1 MAQMG
6 PYRPPAEEDEAMK
19 GLIMDYP
26 LTLTQFFERARKIF
40 HRKTMATRVPGAGL
54 QRYTYADYA
63 DRVCRLSAAL
73 DRLGLKKGDRVGT
86 FAWNSHRHMEVY
98 FAAPLMGMV
107 LHTVNI
113 RLAAQD
119 LIYIINHAED
129 RVLIVDASLWHLLE
143 PIRKDLKSIK
153 HFIVMK
159 DTPAGEIPA
168 GALDYEALVA
178 DAKPVET
185 WPKLDETDAAGM
197 CYTSGTTGH
206 PKGVLYTHRGIY
218 LHCFG
223 SSTVDVLG
231 ICERDVILHIVP
243 MFHANAWCVPFAGVM
258 NGSTQIFGGPNPQ
271 PRDIIEIVHNER
283 VTLVGAVPTVWIAIQ
298 AILEKE
304 PQWDISSVRCIPI
317 GGSAAPRSLIE
328 LFDKKYGAYMLH
340 AWGMTEMSPLGT
352 VCRPR
357 SYTDGLPEEERY
369 NIRAKQGAMVAGV
382 DMRIVDEGGRVQPW
396 DGKSV
401 GEIQVRG
408 PWITSGYYNNPAG
421 AAQFTEDGWFRTGDV
436 ASIDSEGYVQITD
449 RTKDLIKS
457 GGEWISSVDME
468 TTIMGHPKVLEA
480 AVIAVPHPQWQER
493 PLACVVPK
501 PEFKDRLSAQEIME
515 YLTPRVAKWWLPD
528 EVVFIDAVPKTSV
541 GKFDK
546 KVLRERFKEWKPKA

>member
-1 MAQMG
+1 
-6 PYRPPAEEDEAMK
+6 MK

-26 LTLTQFFERARKIF
+26 LTLTQFFERSRKLF
-40 HRKTMATRVPGAGL
+40 HRKTMATRVPGVGL

-63 DRVCRLSAAL
+63 ERVCRLSAAL
-73 DRLGLKKGDRVGT
+73 AGLGLRKGDRVGT

-113 RLAAQD
+113 RLSAQD
-119 LIYIINHAED
+119 LSYIINHAED
-129 RVLIVDASLWHLLE
+129 QILIVDASLWPLLE
-143 PIRKDLKSIK
+143 PIRKDLKSVK
-153 HFIVMK
+153 HIIVMK
-159 DTPAGEIPA
+159 DSPTAEIPA
-168 GALDYEALVA
+168 DALDYEALLA

-185 WPKLDETDAAGM
+185 WPTLNETDAAGM

-206 PKGVLYTHRGIY
+206 PKGVLYTHRGVY
-218 LHCFG
+218 LHCFA

-283 VTLVGAVPTVWIAIQ
+283 VTVVGAVPTVWIAIQ

-317 GGSAAPRSLIE
+317 GGSAAPRTLIE
-328 LFDKKYGAYMLH
+328 HFDKKYGAYMLH
-340 AWGMTEMSPLGT
+340 AWGMTEMSPLGS

-357 SYTDGLPEEERY
+357 SYADSLPEEERY
-369 NIRAKQGAMVAGV
+369 NIRAKQGAIVAGV
-382 DMRIVDEGGRVQPW
+382 DMRIVDDSGKIQPW

-408 PWITSGYYNNPAG
+408 PWVTSGYYNNPSG

-436 ASIDSEGYVQITD
+436 AAIDPEGYIQITD

-493 PLACVVPK
+493 PVACVVPK
-501 PEFKDRLSAQEIME
+501 PEFKDQLTEREILD
-515 YLTPRVAKWWLPD
+515 YLRPLVAKWWLPD
-528 EVVFIDAVPKTSV
+528 EVLFIDAVPKTSV

-546 KVLRERFKEWKPKA
+546 KVLRERFKGWKPKAEAHRKEERS

>member
-1 MAQMG
+1 
-6 PYRPPAEEDEAMK
+6 MK

-26 LTLTQFFERARKIF
+26 LTLTQFFERTRKVF
-40 HRKTMATRVPGAGL
+40 HRKTMATRVPGVGL

-63 DRVCRLSAAL
+63 DRVCRLAAAL
-73 DRLGLKKGDRVGT
+73 ATLGLKKGDRVGT

-113 RLAAQD
+113 RLSPQD
-119 LIYIINHAED
+119 ITYIVNHAED
-129 RVLIVDASLWHLLE
+129 QVLILDASLWPLIE
-143 PIRKDLKSIK
+143 PIRKDLKSVK

-159 DTPAGEIPA
+159 DSPNVEMPPGT
-168 GALDYEALVA
+168 LDYEVLLA
-178 DAKPVET
+178 DARPVET
-185 WPKLDETDAAGM
+185 WPTLDETDAAGM

-206 PKGVLYTHRGIY
+206 PKGVVYSHRGIY
-218 LHCFG
+218 LHCFA

-271 PRDIIEIVHNER
+271 PRDIIEIVHNEK

-298 AILEKE
+298 GILEKE
-304 PQWDISSVRCIPI
+304 PQWDISSIRCIPI
-317 GGSAAPRSLIE
+317 GGSAAPKSL
-328 LFDKKYGAYMLH
+328 LQDFDKKYGAFMLH

-357 SYTDGLPEEERY
+357 SYTDNLPEEERY
-369 NIRAKQGAMVAGV
+369 AIRAKQGALVAGV
-382 DMRIVDEGGRVQPW
+382 DMRIVDDAGTVQPW

-436 ASIDSEGYVQITD
+436 ATIDPEGYVQITD

-457 GGEWISSVDME
+457 GGEWISSVDLE

-480 AVIAVPHPQWQER
+480 AVIAVPHEKWQER

-501 PEFKDRLSAQEIME
+501 PEFKGQLSAQEILD

-528 EVVFIDAVPKTSV
+528 EVTFIEAVPKTSV

-546 KVLRERFKEWKPKA
+546 KVLRERFKDWKPKA

>member
-1 MAQMG
+1 
-6 PYRPPAEEDEAMK
+6 
-19 GLIMDYP
+19 
-26 LTLTQFFERARKIF
+26 
-40 HRKTMATRVPGAGL
+40 
-54 QRYTYADYA
+54 
-63 DRVCRLSAAL
+63 
-73 DRLGLKKGDRVGT
+73 
-86 FAWNSHRHMEVY
+86 
-98 FAAPLMGMV
+98 
-107 LHTVNI
+107 
-113 RLAAQD
+113 
-119 LIYIINHAED
+119 
-129 RVLIVDASLWHLLE
+129 
-143 PIRKDLKSIK
+143 
-153 HFIVMK
+153 
-159 DTPAGEIPA
+159 
-168 GALDYEALVA
+168 
-178 DAKPVET
+178 
-185 WPKLDETDAAGM
+185 M

-223 SSTVDVLG
+223 SSMVDVLG

-283 VTLVGAVPTVWIAIQ
+283 VTVVGAVPTVWIAIQ

-304 PQWDISSVRCIPI
+304 PQWDISSIRCIPI
-317 GGSAAPRSLIE
+317 GGSAAPKTLIE
-328 LFDKKYGAYMLH
+328 HFDKKYGAYMLH
-340 AWGMTEMSPLGT
+340 AWGMTEMSPLGS

-369 NIRAKQGAMVAGV
+369 NIRAKQGAVVAGV
-382 DMRIVDEGGRVQPW
+382 DMRIVDEIGAVQPW

-408 PWITSGYYNNPAG
+408 PWVTSGYYNNPGG
-421 AAQFTEDGWFRTGDV
+421 AAQFTEDGWFCTGDV
-436 ASIDSEGYVQITD
+436 AAIDPEGYIQITD

-493 PLACVVPK
+493 PLACVVVK
-501 PEFKDRLSAQEIME
+501 PEFKDQLTEREILD
-515 YLTPRVAKWWLPD
+515 YLKPLVAKWWLPD
-528 EVVFIDAVPKTSV
+528 EVRFIDAVPKTSV

-546 KVLRERFKEWKPKA
+546 KVLRERFKDWKPKA

>member
-1 MAQMG
+1 
-6 PYRPPAEEDEAMK
+6 MK

-26 LTLTQFFERARKIF
+26 LTLTQLFERSRKLF
-40 HRKTMATRVPGAGL
+40 HRKTMATRVPGHGL

-63 DRVCRLSAAL
+63 ERVARLATAL
-73 DRLGLKKGDRVGT
+73 ARLGLQKGDRVGT

-113 RLAAQD
+113 RLSPQD
-119 LIYIINHAED
+119 LTYIINHAED
-129 RVLIVDASLWHLLE
+129 KVLIVDASLWHVLE
-143 PIRKDLKSIK
+143 PIRKDLKTVK
-153 HFIVMK
+153 HVIAMK
-159 DTPAGEIPA
+159 DTPTAEIPP
-168 GALDYEALVA
+168 GAMDYETLLA

-185 WPKLDETDAAGM
+185 WPTLNETAAAGM

-271 PRDIIEIVHNER
+271 PRDIIEIVHHER
-283 VTLVGAVPTVWIAIQ
+283 VTVVGAVPTVWIAIQ
-298 AILEKE
+298 GILEKE
-304 PQWDISSVRCIPI
+304 PQWDISSIRCIPI
-317 GGSAAPRSLIE
+317 GGSAAPKTLIE

-357 SYTDGLPEEERY
+357 SYMDSLPEDERY
-369 NIRAKQGAMVAGV
+369 NVRAKQGAIVAGV
-382 DMRIVDEGGRVQPW
+382 DMRIVDDAGKIQPW

-436 ASIDSEGYVQITD
+436 ASIDPDGYVQITD

-468 TTIMGHPKVLEA
+468 STIMGHPKVLEA
-480 AVIAVPHPQWQER
+480 AVIAVPHPQWVER

-501 PEFKDRLSAQEIME
+501 PEFKGSLTESEILD
-515 YLTPRVAKWWLPD
+515 YLKPLVAKWWLPD
-528 EVVFIDAVPKTSV
+528 EVRFIEAVPKTSV

-546 KVLRERFKEWKPKA
+546 KVLRERFKDWKPKA

>member
-1 MAQMG
+1 
-6 PYRPPAEEDEAMK
+6 MK

-26 LTLTQFFERARKIF
+26 LTLTQLFERSRQIF
-40 HRKTMATRVPGAGL
+40 HRKTMPTRVPGSGL

-63 DRVCRLSAAL
+63 DRVCRLAAAL
-73 DRLGLKKGDRVGT
+73 AKLGFKKGDRIGT

-107 LHTVNI
+107 LNTVNI
-113 RLAAQD
+113 RLSAQD
-119 LIYIINHAED
+119 LTYIINHAED
-129 RVLIVDASLWHLLE
+129 QVLVVDASLWHLLE
-143 PIRKDLKSIK
+143 PIRKDLKSVK

-159 DTPAGEIPA
+159 DSPDAQIPP
-168 GALDYEALVA
+168 GALDYEVLVA

-185 WPKLDETDAAGM
+185 WPKLAETDAAGM

-206 PKGVLYTHRGIY
+206 PKGVVYSHRGVY
-218 LHCFG
+218 LHCFA

-304 PQWDISSVRCIPI
+304 PQWDISSIRCIPI

-328 LFDKKYGAYMLH
+328 LFDKEYGAYMLH

-357 SYTDGLPEEERY
+357 SYADSLPDDERY

-382 DMRIVDEGGRVQPW
+382 DMRIVDDGGKVQPW

-436 ASIDSEGYVQITD
+436 ASIDPEGYVQITD

-457 GGEWISSVDME
+457 GGEWISSIDVEMM
-468 TTIMGHPKVLEA
+468 IMTHPNVLEA
-480 AVIAVPHPQWQER
+480 AVIAVPHPKWVER
-493 PLACVVPK
+493 PLACVVPR
-501 PEFKDRLSAQEIME
+501 PGTTVEPAEILE
-515 YLTPRVAKWWLPD
+515 YLRPRLAKWALPD
-528 EVVFIDAVPKTSV
+528 EVVLIEAVPKTSV

-546 KVLRERFKEWKPKA
+546 KVLRERFKSWTPRS

>member
-1 MAQMG
+1 
-6 PYRPPAEEDEAMK
+6 MK

-107 LHTVNI
+107 LHTINI
-113 RLAAQD
+113 RLSAQD

-129 RVLIVDASLWHLLE
+129 QVLIVDASLWHLVE
-143 PIRKDLKSIK
+143 PIRKDLKSVK

-159 DTPAGEIPA
+159 DTPAGEIPT

-178 DAKPVET
+178 NAKPLET
-185 WPKLDETDAAGM
+185 WPRLDETDAAGM

-304 PQWDISSVRCIPI
+304 PQWDISSIRCIPI
-317 GGSAAPRSLIE
+317 GGSAAPKSLIQ

-357 SYTDGLPEEERY
+357 SYTDSLPEAERY

-382 DMRIVDEGGRVQPW
+382 DMRIVDEGGKVQPW

-468 TTIMGHPKVLEA
+468 TAIMDHPKVLEA

-501 PEFKDRLSAQEIME
+501 PEFKGELSAREIME

-546 KVLRERFKEWKPKA
+546 KVLRERFKDWKPKA

>member
-1 MAQMG
+1 
-6 PYRPPAEEDEAMK
+6 MK

-40 HRKTMATRVPGAGL
+40 HRKTMATRVPGVGL
-54 QRYTYADYA
+54 WRYTYADYA

-73 DRLGLKKGDRVGT
+73 AKLGLAKGDRVGT

-113 RLAAQD
+113 RLSAQD
-119 LIYIINHAED
+119 ITYIINHAED
-129 RVLIVDASLWHLLE
+129 RVLVVDASLWHLIE
-143 PIRKDLKSIK
+143 PIRKDLTSVR

-159 DTPAGEIPA
+159 DSPDAQIPP

-178 DAKPVET
+178 DAKPVEA
-185 WPKLDETDAAGM
+185 WPKLEETDAAGM

-206 PKGVLYTHRGIY
+206 PKGVVYTHRGVY
-218 LHCFG
+218 LHCFA

-304 PQWDISSVRCIPI
+304 PQWDISSIRCIPI

-328 LFDKKYGAYMLH
+328 LFDKEYGAYMLH

-357 SYTDGLPEEERY
+357 SYADSLPDDERY

-382 DMRIVDEGGRVQPW
+382 DMRIVDDGGKVQPW

-436 ASIDSEGYVQITD
+436 ASIDPEGYVQITD

-468 TTIMGHPKVLEA
+468 TTIMGHPKVMEA
-480 AVIAVPHPQWQER
+480 AVIAVPHERWQER

-501 PEFKDRLSAQEIME
+501 PEHKDSLTEKEILE
-515 YLTPRVAKWWLPD
+515 YLTPLVAKWWLPD

-546 KVLRERFKEWKPKA
+546 KVLRERFKNWKPKAQ

>member
-1 MAQMG
+1 
-6 PYRPPAEEDEAMK
+6 MK

-26 LTLTQFFERARKIF
+26 LTLTHFFERTRKLF
-40 HRKTMATRVPGAGL
+40 HKKTLATRVPGVGL

-73 DRLGLKKGDRVGT
+73 AGLGIRKGDRVGT

-113 RLAAQD
+113 RLSPQD
-119 LIYIINHAED
+119 ITYIVNHAGD
-129 RVLIVDASLWHLLE
+129 QVLIVDASLWHLLE
-143 PIRKDLKSIK
+143 PIRKDLRSVK
-153 HFIVMK
+153 HVIVMK
-159 DTPAGEIPA
+159 DTPTADIPS
-168 GALDYEALVA
+168 GTLDYDALVA
-178 DAKPVET
+178 AAKPVTE
-185 WPKLDETDAAGM
+185 WPRLEETDAAGM

-206 PKGVLYTHRGIY
+206 PKGVVYSHRGIF
-218 LHCFG
+218 LHCFA

-271 PRDIIEIVHNER
+271 PRDIIEIVHAEK

-304 PQWDISSVRCIPI
+304 PKWDISSIRCIPI
-317 GGSAAPRSLIE
+317 GGSAAPRTLIE
-328 LFDKKYGAYMLH
+328 DFDKKYGAYMLH
-340 AWGMTEMSPLGT
+340 AWGMTEMSPLGS

-357 SYTDGLPEEERY
+357 SYTDGLPEDERY
-369 NIRAKQGAMVAGV
+369 AIRAKQGAVVAGV
-382 DMRIVDEGGRVQPW
+382 DMRLVDDAGQVQPW

-408 PWITSGYYNNPAG
+408 PWVTSGYYDNPAG

-436 ASIDSEGYVQITD
+436 AAIDPEGYIQITD

-457 GGEWISSVDME
+457 GGEWISSVDLE
-468 TTIMGHPKVLEA
+468 STIMGHPKVLEA
-480 AVIAVPHPQWQER
+480 AVIAVPHPRWQER

-501 PEFKDRLSAQEIME
+501 PEFKGQLAKQEILD

-528 EVVFIDAVPKTSV
+528 DVQFIDAVPKTSV

-546 KVLRERFKEWKPKA
+546 KVLREKFKDWKPAV

>member
-1 MAQMG
+1 
-6 PYRPPAEEDEAMK
+6 MK

-26 LTLTQFFERARKIF
+26 LTLTQLFERSRKIF

-73 DRLGLKKGDRVGT
+73 ARLGLQKGDRVGT

-113 RLAAQD
+113 RLSPQD
-119 LIYIINHAED
+119 LTYIINHAED
-129 RVLIVDASLWHLLE
+129 RALIVDASLWHLLE
-143 PIRKDLKSIK
+143 PIRKDLKSVK
-153 HFIVMK
+153 HLIVMK
-159 DTPAGEIPA
+159 DSPAAEIPA

-178 DAKPVET
+178 DAKPVDE
-185 WPKLDETDAAGM
+185 WPKLGETDAAGM

-206 PKGVLYTHRGIY
+206 PKGVVYTHRGVY
-218 LHCFG
+218 LHCFA

-271 PRDIIEIVHNER
+271 PRNIIEIVHNER
-283 VTLVGAVPTVWIAIQ
+283 VTLVGAVPTVWVAVQ

-304 PQWDISSVRCIPI
+304 PHWDISSIRCIPI
-317 GGSAAPRSLIE
+317 GGSAAPKSLIE

-357 SYTDGLPEEERY
+357 SYADSLSDEERY
-369 NIRAKQGAMVAGV
+369 NIRAKQGAIVAGV
-382 DMRIVDEGGRVQPW
+382 DMRIVDDAGKVQPW

-436 ASIDSEGYVQITD
+436 AAIDPEGYVQITD

-468 TTIMGHPKVLEA
+468 TTIMDHPKVLEA

-493 PLACVVPK
+493 PIACVVPK
-501 PEFKDRLSAQEIME
+501 PEFKDQLSAKEIME
-515 YLTPRVAKWWLPD
+515 HLKPLVAKWWLPD
-528 EVVFIDAVPKTSV
+528 EVIFIDAVPKTSV

-546 KVLRERFKEWKPKA
+546 KVLRERFKNWKPKT

>member
-1 MAQMG
+1 
-6 PYRPPAEEDEAMK
+6 MK

-26 LTLTQFFERARKIF
+26 LTLTQLFERSRKLF
-40 HRKTMATRVPGAGL
+40 HKKTMATRVPGHGL

-63 DRVCRLSAAL
+63 DRVARLSAAL
-73 DRLGLKKGDRVGT
+73 ARLGLQKGDRVGT

-113 RLAAQD
+113 RLSPQD
-119 LIYIINHAED
+119 LTYIINHAGD
-129 RVLIVDASLWHLLE
+129 KILIVDASLWHLLE
-143 PIRKDLKSIK
+143 PIRKDLKTVT
-153 HFIVMK
+153 HVIVMK
-159 DTPAGEIPA
+159 DTPSGEIPA
-168 GALDYEALVA
+168 GAMDYEALLA

-185 WPKLDETDAAGM
+185 WPTLNETDAAGM

-271 PRDIIEIVHNER
+271 PRDIIEIVHHER
-283 VTLVGAVPTVWIAIQ
+283 VTVVGAVPTVWIAIQ
-298 AILEKE
+298 GILEKE
-304 PQWDISSVRCIPI
+304 PQWDISSIRCIPI
-317 GGSAAPRSLIE
+317 GGSAAPKTLIE

-357 SYTDGLPEEERY
+357 SYMDSLPEDDRY
-369 NIRAKQGAMVAGV
+369 NVRAKQGAIVAGV
-382 DMRIVDEGGRVQPW
+382 DMRIVDDAGKIQPW

-436 ASIDSEGYVQITD
+436 AAIDPDGYVQITD

-468 TTIMGHPKVLEA
+468 STIMGHPKVLEA
-480 AVIAVPHPQWQER
+480 AVIAVPHPQWVER

-501 PEFKDRLSAQEIME
+501 PEFKDSLTESEILD
-515 YLTPRVAKWWLPD
+515 YLKPLVAKWWLPD
-528 EVVFIDAVPKTSV
+528 EVRFIEAVPKTSV

-546 KVLRERFKEWKPKA
+546 KVLRERFKDWKPKA

>member
-1 MAQMG
+1 
-6 PYRPPAEEDEAMK
+6 MK

-40 HRKTMATRVPGAGL
+40 HRKTMATRVPGVGL
-54 QRYTYADYA
+54 WRYTYADYA

-73 DRLGLKKGDRVGT
+73 AKLGLAKGDRVGT

-113 RLAAQD
+113 RLSAQD
-119 LIYIINHAED
+119 ITYIINHAED
-129 RVLIVDASLWHLLE
+129 RVLVVDASLWHLIE
-143 PIRKDLKSIK
+143 PIRKDLTSVR

-159 DTPAGEIPA
+159 DSPDAQIPS

-178 DAKPVET
+178 DAKPVEA
-185 WPKLDETDAAGM
+185 WPKLEETDAAGM

-206 PKGVLYTHRGIY
+206 PKGVVYTHRGVY
-218 LHCFG
+218 LHCFA

-304 PQWDISSVRCIPI
+304 PQWDISSIRCIPI

-328 LFDKKYGAYMLH
+328 LFDKEYGAYMLH

-357 SYTDGLPEEERY
+357 SYADSLPDDERY

-382 DMRIVDEGGRVQPW
+382 DMRIVDDGGKVQPW

-436 ASIDSEGYVQITD
+436 ASIDPEGYVQITD

-468 TTIMGHPKVLEA
+468 TSIMGHPKVMEA
-480 AVIAVPHPQWQER
+480 AVIAVPHERWQER

-501 PEFKDRLSAQEIME
+501 PEHTGSLTEKEILE
-515 YLTPRVAKWWLPD
+515 YLTPLVAKWWLPD

-541 GKFDK
+541 GKLDK
-546 KVLRERFKEWKPKA
+546 KVLRERFKNWKPKAQ

>member
-1 MAQMG
+1 
-6 PYRPPAEEDEAMK
+6 MK

-40 HRKTMATRVPGAGL
+40 HRKTMATRVPGVGL
-54 QRYTYADYA
+54 WRYTYADYA

-73 DRLGLKKGDRVGT
+73 AKLGLAKGDRVGT

-113 RLAAQD
+113 RLSAQD
-119 LIYIINHAED
+119 ITYIINHAED
-129 RVLIVDASLWHLLE
+129 RVLVVDASLWHLIE
-143 PIRKDLKSIK
+143 PIRKDLTSVR

-159 DTPAGEIPA
+159 DSPDAQIPP

-178 DAKPVET
+178 DAKPVEA
-185 WPKLDETDAAGM
+185 WPKLEETDAAGM

-206 PKGVLYTHRGIY
+206 PKGVVYTHRGVY
-218 LHCFG
+218 LHCFA

-304 PQWDISSVRCIPI
+304 PQWDISSIRCIPI

-328 LFDKKYGAYMLH
+328 LFDKEYGAYMLH

-357 SYTDGLPEEERY
+357 SYADSLPDDERY

-382 DMRIVDEGGRVQPW
+382 DMRIVDDGGKVQPW

-436 ASIDSEGYVQITD
+436 ASIDPEGYVQITD

-468 TTIMGHPKVLEA
+468 TTIMGHPKVMEA
-480 AVIAVPHPQWQER
+480 AVIAVPHERWQER

-501 PEFKDRLSAQEIME
+501 PEHTGSLTEKEILE
-515 YLTPRVAKWWLPD
+515 YLTPLVAKWWLPD

-546 KVLRERFKEWKPKA
+546 KVLRERFKNWKPRASGG

>member
-1 MAQMG
+1 
-6 PYRPPAEEDEAMK
+6 MK

-40 HRKTMATRVPGAGL
+40 HRKTMATRVPGVGL
-54 QRYTYADYA
+54 WRYTYADYA

-73 DRLGLKKGDRVGT
+73 AKLGLAKGDRVGT

-113 RLAAQD
+113 RLSAQD
-119 LIYIINHAED
+119 ITYIINHAED
-129 RVLIVDASLWHLLE
+129 RVLVVDASLWHLIE
-143 PIRKDLKSIK
+143 PIRKDLTSVR

-159 DTPAGEIPA
+159 DSPDAQIPS

-178 DAKPVET
+178 DAKPVEA
-185 WPKLDETDAAGM
+185 WPKLEETDAAGM

-206 PKGVLYTHRGIY
+206 PKGVVYTHRGVY
-218 LHCFG
+218 LHCFA

-304 PQWDISSVRCIPI
+304 PQWDISSIRCIPI

-328 LFDKKYGAYMLH
+328 LFDKEYGAYMLH

-357 SYTDGLPEEERY
+357 SYADSLPDDERY

-382 DMRIVDEGGRVQPW
+382 DMRIVDDGGKVQPW

-436 ASIDSEGYVQITD
+436 ASIDPEGYVQITD

-468 TTIMGHPKVLEA
+468 TTIMGHPKVMEA
-480 AVIAVPHPQWQER
+480 AVIAVPHERWQER

-501 PEFKDRLSAQEIME
+501 PEHKGSLTEKEILE
-515 YLTPRVAKWWLPD
+515 YLTPLVAKWWLPD

-546 KVLRERFKEWKPKA
+546 KVLRERFKNWKPKAQ

>member
-1 MAQMG
+1 
-6 PYRPPAEEDEAMK
+6 MK

-107 LHTVNI
+107 LHTINI
-113 RLAAQD
+113 RLSAQD

-129 RVLIVDASLWHLLE
+129 QVLIVDASLWHLVE
-143 PIRKDLKSIK
+143 PIRKDLKSVK

-159 DTPAGEIPA
+159 DTPAGEIPT

-178 DAKPVET
+178 NAKPLET
-185 WPKLDETDAAGM
+185 WPRLDETDAAGM

-243 MFHANAWCVPFAGVM
+243 MFPANAWCVPFAGVM

-304 PQWDISSVRCIPI
+304 PQWDISSIRCIPI
-317 GGSAAPRSLIE
+317 GGSAAPKSLIQ

-357 SYTDGLPEEERY
+357 SYTDSLPEEERY

-382 DMRIVDEGGRVQPW
+382 DMRIVDEGGKVQPW

-468 TTIMGHPKVLEA
+468 TAIMDHPKVLEA

-493 PLACVVPK
+493 QLACVVPK
-501 PEFKDRLSAQEIME
+501 PEFKGELSAREIME

-546 KVLRERFKEWKPKA
+546 KVLRERFKDWKPKA